1 MSNLLKVCNISE
13 IPVDTLLKK
22 DIEGNSVILIKKNDS
37 IYAIENKCSHMN
49 YPLDDGELNQ
59 YEIECIHHGA
69 KFDIRNGKPT
79 SLPATENIKTY
90 EVVIKKEEVFIYI
103 DK

>member
-37 IYAIENKCSHMN
+37 IYAIENQCSHMN

-59 YEIECIHHGA
+59 YEIECIH
-69 KFDIRNGKPT
+69 
-79 SLPATENIKTY
+79 
-90 EVVIKKEEVFIYI
+90 
-103 DK
+103 

>member
-37 IYAIENKCSHMN
+37 IYAIENQCSHMN

-69 KFDIRNGKPT
+69 KFDIRNGKPI